1 MNKQEIIENIQ
12 GKIMKESECLHKLA
26 DDVDGAFVDACE
38 MIYNCKGRVI
48 LTGVG
53 KSGHVGKKIAASMAS
68 LGIPSFFVHSC
79 EALHGDLGMITGDD
93 VVIMISN
100 SGKTKETNSMIPS
113 MKLRGTKTISIT
125 NSKESPLAKETDIS
139 LVAKVDA
146 EIDRLNL
153 APTASTTAVIAIGDA
168 LATVVSEMHDFKTEG
183 FAVNH
188 PAGALGQ
195 KLLKEYEESIKK
207 KG

>member
-1 MNKQEIIENIQ
+1 MNKQEIVENIK
-12 GKIMKESECLHKLA
+12 GKIRKEAECLEKIA
-26 DDVDGAFVDACE
+26 NDVDESFADACE

-68 LGIPSFFVHSC
+68 LGIPSFFVHSD
-79 EALHGDLGMITGDD
+79 ESLHGDLGMITGDD

-100 SGKTKETNSMIPS
+100 SGKTKETNDMIPS
-113 MKLRGTKTISIT
+113 MRLRGTKSISIT
-125 NSKESPLAKETDIS
+125 NSKESPLAKNTDIA

-153 APTASTTAVIAIGDA
+153 APTASTTAVMAIGDA
-168 LATVVSEMHDFKTEG
+168 LATVVSEMNDFKTEG

-207 KG
+207 NG